1 MTASKFQ
8 FQRAVKK
15 ALKARIALEG
25 VSGGGKTYTALAL
38 AAALGKTTAVID
50 TEHKSA
56 SLYADIFDFDTLNLD
71 RFSPD
76 NLIEALAAA
85 AEHDTV
91 IVDSFSHWWMGTDGM
106 LEQVDRAGKR
116 SGGGN
121 SFAGWKEMKPHER
134 RMIEAILGFPG
145 HVIVTLRTK
154 TEWVIEENDR
164 GRKVPRKIGLKA
176 EQREG
181 LEYEFTLV
189 GQLDHE
195 NNLVVT
201 KSRCPLLSGAV
212 VHKPGEEFAQTL
224 LGWLDSGE
232 QSGPGALELRDRAL
246 EVLTVT
252 EYYDLYN
259 QADKL
264 GLLGAAVID
273 DVGDSVTLGDLI
285 KAKGGEA
292 RKRETEQTEAEAAA

>member
-1 MTASKFQ
+1 MTTPKFQ

-38 AAALGKTTAVID
+38 AATLGKTTAVID

-56 SLYADIFDFDTLNLD
+56 SLYADLFEFDTLNLD
-71 RFSPD
+71 RYSPD
-76 NLIEALAAA
+76 VLIDALAAA
-85 AEHDTV
+85 ADHDTV

-106 LEQVDRAGKR
+106 LEQVDRAARR

-121 SFAGWKEMKPHER
+121 SFAGWKEMRPHER
-134 RMIEAILGFPG
+134 KMIDALLAFPG

-164 GRKVPRKIGLKA
+164 GKKVPRKIGLKA

-201 KSRCPLLSGAV
+201 KSRCPILSGAV
-212 VHKPGEEFAQTL
+212 VNKPGTEFAETL
-224 LGWLDSGE
+224 LNWLDAGE
-232 QSGPGALELRDRAL
+232 EAGPSPLELRDRAL
-246 EVLTVT
+246 EVLTVA

-259 QADKL
+259 QTDKL

-273 DVGDSVTLGDLI
+273 DIGDTVTLGDLI

-292 RKRETEQTEAEAAA
+292 RRAAEEAKAEAAV

>member
-1 MTASKFQ
+1 MTTKFT
-8 FQRAVKK
+8 FAPAVKK

-25 VSGGGKTYTALAL
+25 VSGGGKTYSALAI
-38 AAALGKTTAVID
+38 ATNLGKTTALID
-50 TEHKSA
+50 TEHRSA
-56 SLYADIFDFDTLNLD
+56 SLYADIFPFSVLD
-71 RFSPD
+71 VDRYAPEV
-76 NLIEALAAA
+76 LIDALAAA
-85 AEHDTV
+85 SDFDTV

-106 LEQVDRAGKR
+106 LEQVDRAAKR
-116 SGGGN
+116 SVSGN
-121 SFAGWKEMKPHER
+121 SFAGWKEMRPHER
-134 RMIEAILGFPG
+134 KMIDAILAFPG

-189 GQLDHE
+189 GSLDHE

-212 VHKPGEEFAQTL
+212 VNKPGEDFARTL

-232 QSGPGALELRDRAL
+232 TAGPGALELRDEAIDKTATATDLMALYRRA
-246 EVLTVT
+246 E
-252 EYYDLYN
+252 
-259 QADKL
+259 AA

-273 DVGDSVTLGDLI
+273 DTGDSTTLADLI
-285 KAKGGEA
+285 KAKGIEA
-292 RKRETEQTEAEAAA
+292 RKREQETAE